1 MRQKQLPDGRIC
13 LRQNPKHLDR
23 SGLRQIGAA
32 ETGRHDDAEQT
43 RLADP
48 VQLLYGPGPRE
59 FTLDGT
65 GGDFGGDRACGRQRI
80 VDGGEDG
87 GGALC
92 GGHSGTL

>member
-1 MRQKQLPDGRIC
+1 MRQEQLPDGRIG
-13 LRQNPKHLDR
+13 LRQNAKYLDR
-23 SGLRQIGAA
+23 GGRRQIGPA
-32 ETGRHDDAEQT
+32 ETGRHDDAKQT
-43 RLADP
+43 RLGDP

-65 GGDFGGDRACGRQRI
+65 GGDFRGDRARGRQRI